1 MLWARTT
8 SCSENSKKNCGA
20 IARGRIAKG
29 QMPGEA
35 PTRFWAGFGSGRPCA
50 LCDEPIQSNEVE
62 YEVKPIGAAV
72 QTLRF
77 HRVCHYA
84 WQLECDRVKRRPRG

>member
-1 MLWARTT
+1 MGTT
-8 SCSENSKKNCGA
+8 DLLLRSLEKELRP
-20 IARGRIAKG
+20 IARERIARR
-29 QMPGEA
+29 QMPREA
-35 PTRFWAGFGSGRPCA
+35 PTRFWGGFGTGQPCA
-50 LCDEPIQSNEVE
+50 LCEEPIQSDEIE
-62 YEVKPIGAAV
+62 YEVKLIGAAL